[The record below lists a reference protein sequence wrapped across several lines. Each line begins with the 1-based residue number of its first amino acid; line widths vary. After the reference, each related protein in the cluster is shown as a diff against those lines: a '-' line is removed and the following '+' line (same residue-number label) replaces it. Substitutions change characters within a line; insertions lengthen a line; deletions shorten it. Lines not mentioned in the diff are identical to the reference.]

1 MDKSI
6 FSGLSVITFCSV
18 ILVACD
24 PKSENS
30 LPTNNNAESTRI
42 SHAAEGWD
50 YSMAA
55 EDLKNVC
62 ARVISDANMSLTNI
76 ANDKSKPTMNSVVE
90 A

>member
-6 FSGLSVITFCSV
+6 FSRLSVITFCSV

-24 PKSENS
+24 PKLENS

-42 SHAAEGWD
+42 SNAVDGWD

-55 EDLKNVC
+55 EDLKNLC
-62 ARVISDANMSLTNI
+62 ASVISDEKI
-76 ANDKSKPTMNSVVE
+76 
-90 A
+90 